1 MIRMFAPSS
10 RRTLSLPRWKPSP
23 SADRM
28 TIEITPHTIP
38 NMVRRLLIL
47 LAFRFCQT
55 CEKMIIYSLKD
66 DFLTFLQSFD
76 DFRAGSIT
84 ESDLDLV
91 SSSAFGRTAIRRLD
105 PGRALSVVDHSFLR
119 NQQRVFM
126 LVEHN
131 FGVRRHVG
139 SQLTGSVVDRN

>member
-55 CEKMIIYSLKD
+55 CERMIIYSLKD

-76 DFRAGSIT
+76 DFSASSIT

-91 SSSAFGRTAIRRLD
+91 SFSAFGRCGIRRFD
-105 PGRALSVVDHSFLR
+105 PGGALGVVDDSFLR
-119 NQQRVFM
+119 NQQCVFV

-131 FGVRRHVG
+131 LGIRRHV
-139 SQLTGSVVDRN
+139 